1 MTTPP
6 DRIEAAPGGNGQPL
20 LPPQDDG
27 AEAVAAV
34 VEEAAEPAPFIELPE
49 DPAQAVELLLG
60 ELAAAR
66 AAAGE
71 AEDKWK
77 RTAAEF
83 DNYRKRAHRSQAEL
97 TARASERLAVGLL
110 PVLDSLDAAVGAGAE
125 APEETAVEA
134 GMRQGLSGTRDLL
147 LSVLAGEGLAPIEAL
162 GADFDPALH
171 EAAQVGEGEG
181 RMVVAAELRRGYTL
195 KGRVVRAALVV
206 VGYEEPASSGP
217 DGAEPEPP

>member
-1 MTTPP
+1 MTPPP
-6 DRIEAAPGGNGQPL
+6 DRIEAAPGGNGQPP
-20 LPPQDDG
+20 LPPPPDDE

-34 VEEAAEPAPFIELPE
+34 VEEAAEPAPLIELPE

-71 AEDKWK
+71 ADDKWK

-83 DNYRKRAHRSQAEL
+83 DNYRKRAHRGRAEL

-125 APEETAVEA
+125 APDETAAEA
-134 GMRQGLSGTRDLL
+134 GMRRGLSGTRDLL

-181 RMVVAAELRRGYTL
+181 RMVVTAELRRGYTL
-195 KGRVVRAALVV
+195 KGRVVRAALVA
-206 VGYEEPASSGP
+206 VGYEPASSGP
-217 DGAEPEPP
+217 GGAEPGSP